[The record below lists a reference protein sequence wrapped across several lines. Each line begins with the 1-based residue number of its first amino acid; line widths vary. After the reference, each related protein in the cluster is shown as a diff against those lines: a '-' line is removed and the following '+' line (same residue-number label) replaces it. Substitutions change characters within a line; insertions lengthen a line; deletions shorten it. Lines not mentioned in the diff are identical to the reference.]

1 MRVTTNSFNNDLR
14 HNITKLAERQLRLQ
28 QQVSTGQR
36 ITTASEDPNAMRR
49 VLDLRNEQGQ
59 LKQYQ
64 DNISTLRET
73 TNVVYSTVQGLK
85 KLSDRATE
93 IAVVADG
100 SKGSSALKAYAKEID
115 QLIEESVRL
124 ANSKHRNVY
133 IFSGTKGTTKSYE
146 PQRDATTNQITSVS
160 FQGNTSSAK
169 VDVSQH
175 ATLESNYSAEGSN
188 GILKT
193 DTAGTDFISSLIS
206 LRDNLTTASDS
217 ASSESAKSSALT
229 SIKDTIIGNLD
240 KSELNFIDHF
250 SSIGARLSRLE
261 TSESLTNQQISA
273 ITPLISNETDID
285 LADTLVRLNEIQ
297 NAYTAALQSGS
308 TLLRTSL
315 LDYLR

>member
-36 ITTASEDPNAMRR
+36 ITTASDDPNAMRR

-64 DNISTLRET
+64 DNISTLREN

-133 IFSGTKGTTKSYE
+133 IFSGTKGTTESYE
-146 PQRDATTNQITSVS
+146 PQRDATTNQITSIS
-160 FQGNTSSAK
+160 FKGNTSSAK

-175 ATLESNYSAEGSN
+175 ATLESNFSAEGAN

-217 ASSESAKSSALT
+217 ASSESAKSSALA

>member
-36 ITTASEDPNAMRR
+36 ITTASDDPNAMRR

-64 DNISTLRET
+64 DNISTLREN

-146 PQRDATTNQITSVS
+146 PQRDATTNQITSIS
-160 FQGNTSSAK
+160 FEGNTSSAK

-175 ATLESNYSAEGSN
+175 ATLESNFSAEGAN

-206 LRDNLTTASDS
+206 LRDNLTTASDNG
-217 ASSESAKSSALT
+217 SSESAKSSALA

>member
-193 DTAGTDFISSLIS
+193 DTAGADFISSLIS

-217 ASSESAKSSALT
+217 ASSESAKSSALANV
-229 SIKDTIIGNLD
+229 KDTIIGNLD

>member
-100 SKGSSALKAYAKEID
+100 SKGPSALKAYAKEID

-193 DTAGTDFISSLIS
+193 DTAGADFISSLIS

-217 ASSESAKSSALT
+217 ASSESAKSSALANV
-229 SIKDTIIGNLD
+229 KDTIISNLD